1 VEIDVDAFAA
11 VELHRAGMALLD
23 QEVEA
28 IPLFC
33 VLRSRQPPVCM
44 DGGAWGEDTDQNIR
58 SVLVPFLASP
68 PSGISPREP
77 DRITP
82 I

>member
-1 VEIDVDAFAA
+1 MVRTRRVA
-11 VELHRAGMALLD
+11 VLD
-23 QEVEA
+23 QEIEA

-33 VLRSRQPPVCM
+33 VLRSSQPPVCI
-44 DGGAWGEDTDQNIR
+44 DGGAWGEDTDSNIR
-58 SVLVPFLASP
+58 SVLVPFLISP
-68 PSGISPREP
+68 PSGISPHEP